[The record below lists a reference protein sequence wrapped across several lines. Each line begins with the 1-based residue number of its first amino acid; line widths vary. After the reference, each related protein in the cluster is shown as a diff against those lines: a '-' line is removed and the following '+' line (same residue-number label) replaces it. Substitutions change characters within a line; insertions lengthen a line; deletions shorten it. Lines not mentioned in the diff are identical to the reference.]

1 LTRPFFHLYLP
12 AALQSLNR
20 LIHINNLAACALYT
34 TKLHAELAAEVPTIY
49 QDEPPTQQLVV
60 RTQNT
65 DPEGHCVCHSPCFSD
80 LLSYLST
87 SIGPEAFCPLV
98 ACFLCP
104 PTGSPAGPV
113 RHVPALQ
120 WGRG

>member
-1 LTRPFFHLYLP
+1 MSVDTVRVHLESVRRPASVRSRSPIMVFQGHEMIDTPPFHPCPP

-65 DPEGHCVCHSPCFSD
+65 DPESA
-80 LLSYLST
+80 LLM
-87 SIGPEAFCPLV
+87 P
-98 ACFLCP
+98 
-104 PTGSPAGPV
+104 
-113 RHVPALQ
+113 
-120 WGRG
+120 